1 MKTHC
6 GSAEYAAPEL
16 FRRDPHYG
24 PSIDIWSFG
33 IMLYGMLTGVLPF
46 NADKS
51 KDQVSLIP
59 KINKG
64 LGTEQHKDDMKHL
77 TFFARS
83 LIKKCLA
90 YDPSTR
96 ITADKILNEPWIYLD
111 K

>member
-1 MKTHC
+1 
-6 GSAEYAAPEL
+6 
-16 FRRDPHYG
+16 
-24 PSIDIWSFG
+24 
-33 IMLYGMLTGVLPF
+33 MLIGVLPF